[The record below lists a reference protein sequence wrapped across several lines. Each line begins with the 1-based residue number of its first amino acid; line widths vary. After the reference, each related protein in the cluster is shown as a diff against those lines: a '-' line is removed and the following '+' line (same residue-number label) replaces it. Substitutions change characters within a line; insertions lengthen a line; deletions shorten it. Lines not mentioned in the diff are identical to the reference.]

1 MLQLTKKNIQT
12 LVTKIFN
19 SKIGVSPV
27 IINSF
32 YEFKKNIYN
41 LRIKSCL
48 KAENVRTVAY
58 GIEPLMLVG
67 AKL

>member
-27 IINSF
+27 TMNSF
-32 YEFKKNIYN
+32 YEFKENIYN
-41 LRIKSCL
+41 LRNKSCL

-58 GIEPLMLVG
+58 GIEPLMLVS